1 MNSSAFNSAMERL
14 AAAFGRLDERAVVA
28 LILLGALAL
37 RVARALLTAVVNTDA
52 AVYLYQAKALY
63 FGLWSSVNTCSIKS
77 VTAHPI
83 VTAGFYLLTR
93 DWIVSMRAASILF
106 GTLTLVPLYG
116 LARLFFPF
124 RTS

>member
-63 FGLWSSVNTCSIKS
+63 FGLWSSVNACSIKS

-83 VTAGFYLLTR
+83 VTAGFYFLTR
-93 DWIVSMRAASILF
+93 D
-106 GTLTLVPLYG
+106 
-116 LARLFFPF
+116 
-124 RTS
+124 